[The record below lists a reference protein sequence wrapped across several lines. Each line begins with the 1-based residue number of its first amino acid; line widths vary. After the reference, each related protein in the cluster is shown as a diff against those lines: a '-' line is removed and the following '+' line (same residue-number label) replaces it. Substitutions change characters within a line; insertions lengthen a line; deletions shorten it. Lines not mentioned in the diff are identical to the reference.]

1 MSTKPTEGTLVDE
14 IMEYLET
21 VELFRSLGQEPSWRP
36 ETVREAP
43 APPEL
48 PPGAFVSH
56 RAH

>member
-1 MSTKPTEGTLVDE
+1 VNTKRAEGTLVDE
-14 IMEYLET
+14 IVEYLET

-48 PPGAFVSH
+48 PPGAFVSR

>member
-1 MSTKPTEGTLVDE
+1 MSTKPTERTLVEE

-21 VELFRSLGQEPSWRP
+21 VELFRSLGQEPHWRP
-36 ETVREAP
+36 ETVRDAP

-48 PPGAFVSH
+48 PPRAFVSR